1 MKRTIAA
8 IATTVLLAAGAGAT
22 YAVAAGAAGVPEV
35 DEANATIQ
43 LSPSRFAVSPVCP
56 GEDGTSYVTYTGSW
70 HGIENDLSFT
80 TDYGLT
86 GKLSVSKVVW
96 TINLKTLRGVL
107 TGTASFV
114 GVPPPAGIPGD
125 AAPATYKG
133 TLTLVT
139 QGLPDSTAANGAQA
153 RGWIKATL
161 NNLAAPVPNS
171 GTLLANVEMTIA
183 PSLVATG
190 EFGNQTMGFND
201 ISVATNNQAC

>member
-43 LSPSRFAVSPVCP
+43 LQPTGFLAVACP
-56 GEDGTSYVTYTGSW
+56 GEDGTGYVTYTGSW

-86 GKLSVSKVVW
+86 GKLSVRNVVW

-107 TGTASFV
+107 TGAASFV
-114 GVPPPAGIPGD
+114 GGPPPAGIPGD

-133 TLTLVT
+133 TLTLIT

-161 NNLAAPVPNS
+161 NNPATPVPNT
-171 GTLLANVEMTIA
+171 GTLLANVEMNIA

-201 ISVATNNQAC
+201 ISVATNNQSC